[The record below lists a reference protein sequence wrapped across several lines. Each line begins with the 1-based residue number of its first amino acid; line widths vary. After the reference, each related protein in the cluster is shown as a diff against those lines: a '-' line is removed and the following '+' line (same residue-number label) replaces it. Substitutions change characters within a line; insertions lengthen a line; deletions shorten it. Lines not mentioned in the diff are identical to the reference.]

1 MRRFEWPHRESYT
14 TFMIDAADPAG
25 TPAHLPAGASVARAT
40 FLRRAWRP
48 ATGLLVGVA
57 LVGILG
63 ASGAIAGSSAALE
76 EMGFDP
82 DRAQLITGLTVGGLG
97 AALGALVTG
106 RRPAPVAAACV
117 GLAAVFGPA
126 FISETASALA
136 TTGPD
141 GFRPLGWVATA
152 VTLVAAALAVGWAM
166 ATLAVEI
173 RGWLLR
179 GWALAG
185 AVRSGAPVDRRRLLR
200 TLAPILALAIV
211 AGALPTFG
219 DMINYTPD
227 VAMTGGG
234 LSQAQPLV
242 GGTAGAGGS
251 AASGATTPGGGGSA
265 AGAAGGAGTTG
276 GTASGSGAQGGATGA
291 GGAVETGGITPG
303 AIAGTQPWQA
313 AIPTGQG
320 RVVSF
325 TLPSPWTGA
334 RRSTSTVWLYLP
346 PGYDRGTQRYP
357 VIYTVPWDLTHWAMG
372 IHVQALLDQAITG
385 GTLPSSIVAFV
396 DLSGGP
402 FPNSECANSWDGR
415 EHADTYVSSTVV
427 RYLDAHYR
435 TIADPRARTI
445 LGFSQGGFCAAN
457 LLMRHPDVFRQAVI
471 FSGYFEAGLSS
482 GETVNAWMPW
492 GHVPAV
498 VAANSPMQTAPTL
511 APAVRSQLFVVLS
524 SQPDLG
530 VFGSQ
535 ASQFATVLTR
545 AGYPTDFLW
554 NQLGH
559 AWKEVRLEFVP
570 ALWAVAEREVLT
582 GVLR

>member
-1 MRRFEWPHRESYT
+1 MRRFERLHRESQT
-14 TFMIDAADPAG
+14 NLMVHATDPAG
-25 TPAHLPAGASVARAT
+25 VPARPVTGVSVARAT
-40 FLRRAWRP
+40 ALRRAWRP
-48 ATGLLVGVA
+48 AAGLLLGIA
-57 LVGILG
+57 LVGLLG
-63 ASGAIAGSSAALE
+63 ASGAVPGSNLALE

-82 DRAQLITGLTVGGLG
+82 DRAQLITGLTVGGLA

-106 RRPAPVAAACV
+106 RRAAPIAAAYV
-117 GLAAVFGPA
+117 GTAAVFGPA
-126 FISETASALA
+126 FLSETANAVA
-136 TTGPD
+136 TKGPD
-141 GFRPLGWVATA
+141 GFRPLGWAATA

-166 ATLAVEI
+166 ATLAVEV

-179 GWALAG
+179 GWALAADLRG
-185 AVRSGAPVDRRRLLR
+185 GSRVDRRRLVR
-200 TLAPILALAIV
+200 VLAPILALAVV
-211 AGALPTFG
+211 AASLPTFA

-242 GGTAGAGGS
+242 GGAAATGGS
-251 AASGATTPGGGGSA
+251 AAIG
-265 AGAAGGAGTTG
+265 GAASPAGGEAGAGTTG
-276 GTASGSGAQGGATGA
+276 GA
-291 GGAVETGGITPG
+291 GGAVSGSAGGGAGATGPLGAAGTGVITPG
-303 AIAGTQPWQA
+303 AIATAEPWRA
-313 AIPTGQG
+313 SIPTGQG
-320 RVVSF
+320 RIVSF

-334 RRSTSTVWLYLP
+334 RRTTSTVWLYLP
-346 PGYDRGTQRYP
+346 PGYDRGAQRYP
-357 VIYTVPWDLTHWAMG
+357 VVYTVPWDLTHWAMG

-385 GTLPSSIVAFV
+385 GSLPPSIVAFI

-427 RYLDAHYR
+427 SYIDAHYR
-435 TIADPRARTI
+435 TIADARARTI
-445 LGFSQGGFCAAN
+445 LGYSQGGFCAAN
-457 LLMRHPDVFRQAVI
+457 LLLRHPDVFRQAVI

-492 GHVPAV
+492 GHVPSV
-498 VAANSPMQTAPTL
+498 VAANSPMQTASTL
-511 APAVRSQLFVVLS
+511 APAVRDRLFVVLS

-535 ASQFATVLTR
+535 ASQFAAVLRR